1 MKSSLRF
8 LIIFAILLAALS
20 ACSTATPTSTATAYT
35 PSSDEDVLA
44 EQIATWEAENTTA
57 AAQPSATSPPSTI
70 TFTPLPINAPTPLST
85 ATLSPDDWQSAPIT
99 PASISE
105 RAMDIYLQGLTTGN
119 NKNAFAKVGDCGG
132 TPSWFL
138 GPFDGDPQ
146 YYSLG
151 DYAYLSDMFSF
162 YEGSF
167 QHTSIAT
174 NPGFNTA
181 SVFAPLWADPN
192 VCNADEGPLQ
202 CEYRLHN
209 PSVVLIMLGTNDQ
222 YKPEEFEDSMR
233 EIIEYSIDE
242 GILPIIASKADNLEG
257 DNSINRTIYQLS
269 LEYEIPFWNFWRAV
283 QGLPNNGLQVD
294 EAHLTW
300 APNFFDQQRALQAG
314 WPQRNLTAL
323 QALYAVFEAIPDELK
338 N

>member
-1 MKSSLRF
+1 PPP
-8 LIIFAILLAALS
+8 
-20 ACSTATPTSTATAYT
+20 TA
-35 PSSDEDVLA
+35 
-44 EQIATWEAENTTA
+44 
-57 AAQPSATSPPSTI
+57 
-70 TFTPLPINAPTPLST
+70 TFTPLPTDAPTLPPT
-85 ATLSPDDWQSAPIT
+85 ATPGPDDWQAAPIT

-105 RAMDIYLQGLTTGN
+105 RAMDIYLQGLAAGN
-119 NKNAFAKVGDCGG
+119 NQHAFAKVGDCGG

-138 GPFDGDPQ
+138 GPFDGDAQ
-146 YYSLG
+146 YYNLG
-151 DYAYLSDMFSF
+151 EYTYLSEMFPF

-167 QHTSIAT
+167 ERTSVAT

-222 YKPEEFEDSMR
+222 YKPEEFEASMR
-233 EIIEYSIDE
+233 EIIEFSIAE
-242 GILPIIASKADNLEG
+242 GILPILGSKADNLEG
-257 DNSINRTIYQLS
+257 DGSINSAIYQLA
-269 LEYEIPFWNFWRAV
+269 LEYELPYWNFWRAV
-283 QGLPNNGLQVD
+283 QGLPNNGLQED

-300 APNFFDQQRALQAG
+300 APNFFDQPRALNAG

-323 QALYAVFEAIPDELK
+323 QALHAVFEAIPDELK
-338 N
+338 SN